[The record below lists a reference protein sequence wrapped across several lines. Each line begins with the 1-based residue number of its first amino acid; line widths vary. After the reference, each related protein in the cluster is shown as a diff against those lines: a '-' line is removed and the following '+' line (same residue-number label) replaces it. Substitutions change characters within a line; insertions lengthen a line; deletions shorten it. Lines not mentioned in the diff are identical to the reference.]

1 MNESGKYEVYR
12 KKLDGIC
19 EENGL
24 TYALRTSRYPC
35 TLTIKPLGGM
45 EAQIS
50 MLEDNDASYISPD
63 ASIALAYID
72 GDLSLKMSET
82 FTISDA
88 LLSKIKRLFKN
99 LYAMWT
105 QFFFRDVLSEGC
117 CSTESSRPL
126 QRTPGVRLM
135 PLSLRP
141 QTMPILTSFSRPTT
155 RRRMNDK
162 RYLGPQRGPQR
173 IPEVTPWRMLNGS
186 R

>member
-24 TYALRTSRYPC
+24 TYTLRTSRYPC

-50 MLEDNDASYISPD
+50 MLEDDDASYISPD
-63 ASIALAYID
+63 ASIVFAHID

-105 QFFFRDVLSEGC
+105 QFFFRDVLERGLLQYGAFPAVTEVSGDEADAATPEAADGADFDEFFEG
-117 CSTESSRPL
+117 SPDDTE
-126 QRTPGVRLM
+126 
-135 PLSLRP
+135 
-141 QTMPILTSFSRPTT
+141 
-155 RRRMNDK
+155 
-162 RYLGPQRGPQR
+162 
-173 IPEVTPWRMLNGS
+173 E
-186 R
+186 

>member
-35 TLTIKPLGGM
+35 TLTMKPLGGM

-88 LLSKIKRLFKN
+88 LLSKSKRLFKN
-99 LYAMWT
+99 L
-105 QFFFRDVLSEGC
+105 
-117 CSTESSRPL
+117 
-126 QRTPGVRLM
+126 
-135 PLSLRP
+135 
-141 QTMPILTSFSRPTT
+141 
-155 RRRMNDK
+155 
-162 RYLGPQRGPQR
+162 
-173 IPEVTPWRMLNGS
+173 
-186 R
+186 